1 MKKAFAALGG
11 AVAAVLIVLVGVGTL
26 YHAPTHDNWDM
37 GTPMLTL
44 AALLPGRPV
53 RARRSG
59 SCWWTW
65 SRRGNGRRRGGSVAA
80 GRCSSS

>member
-26 YHAPTHDNWDM
+26 YHPPTHDNWDM

-44 AALLPGRPV
+44 AR
-53 RARRSG
+53 
-59 SCWWTW
+59 
-65 SRRGNGRRRGGSVAA
+65 
-80 GRCSSS
+80 